1 MKTEDPTTPED
12 PTSSENGACRA
23 DPRRGRLVAGG
34 VMLAVALIALAGQ
47 HFGWSWHGRGMLAL
61 IGIAFVVW
69 AALAR
74 SAGLLV
80 PGGVLLG
87 VGTGAWLQA
96 TYGPAAFLWSMAG
109 GFILISVLSLA
120 LFGARK
126 NTWWTLWPAGG
137 LVFAGAVVAGGP
149 EVRSLFAWL
158 REFWPWLLLA
168 AALVLLGSGFWKK
181 S

>member
-1 MKTEDPTTPED
+1 MNMEDPSTSDTPAPAD
-12 PTSSENGACRA
+12 DGTCRA
-23 DPRRGRLVAGG
+23 DPHRGRLVAGG
-34 VMLAVALIALAGQ
+34 VMLAVALLALLGQ
-47 HFGWSWHGRGMLAL
+47 YFGWSWHSRAMPAL
-61 IGIAFVVW
+61 LGVAFVVW

-74 SAGLLV
+74 TAGLLV

-87 VGTGAWLQA
+87 VGVGAWLQA

-109 GFILISVLSLA
+109 GFLLISVLSLA

-149 EVRSLFAWL
+149 EMRALFAWL
-158 REFWPWLLLA
+158 RDYWPWLLIA
-168 AALVLLGSGFWKK
+168 AALVLIASGLRKNT
-181 S
+181 